1 MSKKKET
8 VENASKER
16 VNHPS
21 YYELG
26 DGSVECI
33 DLLCLITEGYSGIAA
48 GDIMQNK
55 YAYRA
60 GNKTEEGINNFA
72 KAVEDW
78 QKCLFYMKDFQKRA
92 NDIFYDCIIE
102 NDSTLPDGFR
112 CTVHKNPIVVH
123 LVAHEFA
130 KNKAPAISRFVE
142 AYISQIM
149 EMQTFDDIAKAISL
163 LEQIIDKIWPSR
175 KLEA

>member
-1 MSKKKET
+1 MSKKKEI

-21 YYELG
+21 YYERG

-60 GNKTEEGINNFA
+60 GDKTEEGMNDFT
-72 KAVEDW
+72 KTVEDW
-78 QKCLFYMKDFQKRA
+78 QKCLFYMKDFLKRA
-92 NDIFYDCIIE
+92 DDIFYNCIIE
-102 NDSTLPDGFR
+102 DDSKLPDGFR

-130 KNKAPAISRFVE
+130 KDKATAISGLVE

-149 EMQTFDDIAKAISL
+149 EMQTFDDIARAIHL
-163 LEQIIDKIWPSR
+163 LEQIIDK
-175 KLEA
+175 LLH